1 MTPALVCSSTSR
13 NASLVTCIEEVF
25 MSIRK
30 MIIVSIV
37 AVAAIVP
44 LVGCNGGDSG
54 GAADM
59 GGSDTSHTTVSE

>member
-1 MTPALVCSSTSR
+1 
-13 NASLVTCIEEVF
+13 

-30 MIIVSIV
+30 MIMVSIV

-44 LVGCNGGDSG
+44 LVGCSGGDNGGDFG

-59 GGSDTSHTTVSE
+59 GGSDTSHTTASE